1 MGFWQLRRDGNFS
14 RKCVDLT
21 IRAKFLRN
29 TSRILVRNRIFKNC
43 AISAN
48 RKCLLFALNF
58 KVKIILVIKLM
69 FGIGWTKMKI
79 SGQMCIPKSELGTR
93 ALKHSLDTIITKHP
107 KAH

>member
-1 MGFWQLRRDGNFS
+1 MCGPDDPG
-14 RKCVDLT
+14 KILT
-21 IRAKFLRN
+21 EYFKN
-29 TSRILVRNRIFKNC
+29 SSQKPVRNRIFKNC